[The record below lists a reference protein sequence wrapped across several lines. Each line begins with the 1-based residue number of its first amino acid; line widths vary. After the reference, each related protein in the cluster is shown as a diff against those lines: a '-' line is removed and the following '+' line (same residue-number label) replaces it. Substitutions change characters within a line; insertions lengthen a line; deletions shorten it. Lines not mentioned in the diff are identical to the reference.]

1 MYITTRGLVIREVN
15 YKEADKILTV
25 LTDTEGKLTVSARG
39 ARRKGC
45 RYSAATQLLSFSEM
59 TLFGNRGRWSLNEAE
74 TSEQFLGLREDIV
87 KLALGSY
94 MAEVLEAVSAEDMPD
109 PQVLQCGLNSLYALS
124 SGLCPPEQVKAVFE
138 LRLMCLSGYEP
149 DVSACCVCGK
159 TEPAEPVLNIE
170 GGSIHCRRCAMQ
182 GERASVQ
189 LCSDSLAAM
198 RHIVLAPAKRIF
210 SYSLTGE
217 AADRLSAACEKY
229 MLYHTGRGYGSLD
242 YYKGL
247 I

>member
-74 TSEQFLGLREDIV
+74 TREQFLGLREDIV

-159 TEPAEPVLNIE
+159 TEPVEPVLNIE
-170 GGSIHCRRCAMQ
+170 EGGIHCRRCAMR
-182 GERASVQ
+182 GERATAQ

-198 RHIVLAPAKRIF
+198 RHIVQAPAKRIF

-217 AADRLSAACEKY
+217 AAERLSAACEKY

>member
-45 RYSAATQLLSFSEM
+45 RYSAATQLFSFSEM

-74 TSEQFLGLREDIV
+74 TREQFLGLREDIT
-87 KLALGSY
+87 KLALASY
-94 MAEVLEAVSAEDMPD
+94 MAEVLEAVSDEDMPN

-149 DVSACCVCGK
+149 DVSACSVCGR
-159 TEPAEPVLNIE
+159 TEPVEPVLNIE
-170 GGSIHCRRCAMQ
+170 GGSIHCRRCSVL
-182 GERASVQ
+182 GGVSAS
-189 LCSDSLAAM
+189 LCSNSLAAM

-210 SYSLTGE
+210 SFSLTGE
-217 AADRLSAACEKY
+217 AASRLSAACESY
-229 MLYHTGRGYGSLD
+229 MLYHTGRGYGALD
-242 YYKGL
+242 YYKSL